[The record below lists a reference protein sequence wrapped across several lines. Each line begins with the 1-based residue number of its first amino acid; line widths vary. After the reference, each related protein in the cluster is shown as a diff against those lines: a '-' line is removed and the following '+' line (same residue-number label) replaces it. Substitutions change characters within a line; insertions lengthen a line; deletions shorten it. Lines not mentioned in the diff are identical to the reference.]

1 MVVVLHGQGAGVA
14 FVSKHIGA
22 LGIGVL
28 ATSDCQGGLRD
39 D

>member
-1 MVVVLHGQGAGVA
+1 MLVASHGQGAGMA